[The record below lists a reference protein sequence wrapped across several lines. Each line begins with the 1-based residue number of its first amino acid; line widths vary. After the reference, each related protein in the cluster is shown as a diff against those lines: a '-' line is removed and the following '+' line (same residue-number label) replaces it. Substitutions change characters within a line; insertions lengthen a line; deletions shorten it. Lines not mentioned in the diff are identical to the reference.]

1 MKRSFTARNTGD
13 LPIHVTGFN
22 INGLPCEGYGFR
34 ILNCVAFHL
43 PPNGTRKIDI
53 AFTPDFTLARI
64 QRTLSIDTSL
74 GIPVNYTLITTLPPY
89 FLASCS
95 NVLGR
100 PGWEPLLYYSAI
112 SFMAF
117 LLFCVLAA
125 AFLESDRILRC
136 AIVAMARDGASCV
149 PSDIKQSSSNGQKN
163 GDGKSCNGKQEEA
176 GDWNLN
182 SSVQQTEKHLKGPH
196 NSNNSISLCSRN
208 DSWTVLDNRHIINE
222 VDVKGKS
229 VCTKYDEPEGGYSNS
244 STPLFTIKNK
254 RKLGKRSS
262 NNSEAS
268 SLPESLHEIPVL
280 KKSWGSV
287 FSRSSQGI
295 SALKSRQVD
304 AELKATANT
313 ANCLDM
319 ESNSKKNMD
328 SRKDGKRLNQAFKKN
343 KIQPELMICSEEETS
358 STTTESSNNDEVE
371 KVCHKLR
378 YFLFEEGMLPHL

>member
-1 MKRSFTARNTGD
+1 VKRSFTARNTGD